1 MAYIPSLVT
10 EEDNNMLLSTPS
22 DQEIQHAT
30 FSNGRAEQIPG
41 DDVVFFAVLFEEN
54 ILLFSFPCLE
64 KGYIHLCSF
73 ELREGFL

>member
-1 MAYIPSLVT
+1 MAYIPSQVT

-54 ILLFSFPCLE
+54 ILL
-64 KGYIHLCSF
+64 
-73 ELREGFL
+73 